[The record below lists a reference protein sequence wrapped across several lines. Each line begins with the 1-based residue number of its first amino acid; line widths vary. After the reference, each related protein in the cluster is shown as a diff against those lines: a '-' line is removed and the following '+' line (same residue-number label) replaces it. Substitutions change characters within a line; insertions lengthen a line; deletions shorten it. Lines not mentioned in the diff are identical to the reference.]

1 MNLSVM
7 SSPIFVQHTRISKQ
21 MSAATNDCTGMKLCM
36 SLQSTLMQSTLM
48 RLYEDTNEAKLIC
61 TMVYCS
67 YQKKCYIRGDKEG
80 GPSCNC
86 TRPMRWQFRTK
97 V

>member
-1 MNLSVM
+1 MKTIICSYNVC
-7 SSPIFVQHTRISKQ
+7 TR
-21 MSAATNDCTGMKLCM
+21 MKLCI

-67 YQKKCYIRGDKEG
+67 HQKKRYITGDKEG
-80 GPSCNC
+80 GLCCNC

-97 V
+97 VQRDWIIEQILV